1 MIIRRKGK
9 AWLGLLLAIT
19 FFLVLTVF
27 CAPVFS
33 GSNGLE
39 QSDQLFNRLA
49 KGSSYFIPALSS
61 DLRQIEKPDVA
72 VRIQMESS
80 ELASQAKA
88 ILSQAAPDTTV
99 QGTVLNVHGALA
111 GILAAALK
119 DCDSMYSNRADDLK
133 ANYGIEGKQAMVVWF
148 FTLNAIAKELQKG
161 STADI
166 AQSKMIL
173 TVISKGIEPAYNF
186 YGIRPERVSQKAG
199 LTSFLLVF
207 YLVYTVW
214 WGFAIYF
221 LCEGFGLAMT
231 KARVKRE
238 V

>member
-9 AWLGLLLAIT
+9 AWLGLLLGIS
-19 FFLVLTVF
+19 FFLVLAVF
-27 CAPVFS
+27 CAPIFS

-61 DLRQIEKPDVA
+61 D
-72 VRIQMESS
+72 VRRLEAQDITVSIQLENA
-80 ELASQAKA
+80 EIAGQAQA
-88 ILSQAAPDTTV
+88 ILSKAAPNTSV
-99 QGTVLNVHGALA
+99 QGSVLNVRGGLPQILGAV
-111 GILAAALK
+111 LK
-119 DCDSMYSNRADDLK
+119 DCDAMYLNRADDLK
-133 ANYGIEGKQAMVVWF
+133 ANYGIEGKRAMVVWF
-148 FTLNAIAKELQKG
+148 TTLNAIAKELQKG
-161 STADI
+161 DVASI

-173 TVISKGIEPAYNF
+173 TVITKGIEPAYNF

-199 LTSFLLVF
+199 LTVFLLAF

-231 KARVKRE
+231 KARVKQE

>member
-1 MIIRRKGK
+1 M
-9 AWLGLLLAIT
+9 GLLLAIT
-19 FFLVLTVF
+19 FFLVLTIF

-39 QSDQLFNRLA
+39 QSDRLFNRLA

-61 DLRQIEKPDVA
+61 KVREFDKQVVA
-72 VRIQMESS
+72 VSIPMESA
-80 ELASQAKA
+80 ELAGQAVS
-88 ILSQAAPDTTV
+88 ILSKAAPDTTAEGAV
-99 QGTVLNVHGALA
+99 VNVRGSL
-111 GILAAALK
+111 GEILGAALR
-119 DCDSMYSNRADDLK
+119 DCDSMYSNHADDLK
-133 ANYGIEGKQAMVVWF
+133 ARYGIEGKQTMVVWF
-148 FTLNAIAKELQKG
+148 TTLTAIAKQLQKG
-161 STADI
+161 SIADI
-166 AQSKMIL
+166 ARSKMIL

-186 YGIRPERVSQKAG
+186 YGILPERVSQKAG

>member
-9 AWLGLLLAIT
+9 AWLGLLLGIT

-61 DLRQIEKPDVA
+61 DVRNFEKQDVA
-72 VRIQMESS
+72 VTIQMESA
-80 ELASQAKA
+80 ELASQARS
-88 ILSQAAPDTTV
+88 ILSKAAPDTTV
-99 QGTVLNVHGALA
+99 QGTVLNVNGALA
-111 GILAAALK
+111 GILGAALK
-119 DCDSMYSNRADDLK
+119 DCDAMYLNRADDLK
-133 ANYGIEGKQAMVVWF
+133 ANYGIEGKQTLVVWF
-148 FTLNAIAKELQKG
+148 TTLNAIAKELQKG
-161 STADI
+161 NAADI
-166 AQSKMIL
+166 AQSKIIL

-186 YGIRPERVSQKAG
+186 YGIHPESVSHKAG

-214 WGFAIYF
+214 WGFAIF
-221 LCEGFGLAMT
+221 FFCEGFGLAMT